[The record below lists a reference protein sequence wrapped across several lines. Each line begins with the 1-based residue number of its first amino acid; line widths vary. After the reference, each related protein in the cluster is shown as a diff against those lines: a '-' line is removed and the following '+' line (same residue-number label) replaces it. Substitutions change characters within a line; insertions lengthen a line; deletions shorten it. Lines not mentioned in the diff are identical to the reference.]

1 MSATIIDC
9 HKFAERVGAWL
20 TERGPES
27 DVVVTSRARLARNI
41 EGYPFVSK
49 LDPEKAAELC
59 RVMADAL
66 VHVGGSEEMLW
77 VEIPQASPVL
87 RLLLRERHL
96 VSRDL
101 APSADERAVQPGR
114 AVAFTRSENVAIMV
128 NEEDHVRLQA
138 LAPGFNIDL
147 AWERAEAVDRAIE
160 ARVRYAYSDQYGYL
174 TCCPTNVG
182 TGLRASV
189 MLHLPALSLVR
200 SELEK
205 VFTAAQRTG
214 LAVRGLY
221 GEGSRAHG
229 DFYQISNQVTLG
241 RSEPQLIGELRE
253 LVPAI
258 VRFERSVREQ
268 LLQEQRTALSDR
280 ISRSY
285 GMLRTARSM
294 PTDMAL
300 THLSNLR
307 LGAHLGLWSGVP
319 VEVLNRVRVQI
330 QRGHVQALNQRQPT
344 PELLETSDRDRM
356 RASFL
361 RTVLAPKT

>member
-1 MSATIIDC
+1 VSATIIDC
-9 HKFAERVGAWL
+9 HKFAERLGSWL
-20 TERGPES
+20 CSEGPES
-27 DVVVTSRARLARNI
+27 DVVVTSRVRLARNV
-41 EGYPFVSK
+41 EAYPFVSK
-49 LDPEKAAELC
+49 LAPERALELSQ
-59 RVMADAL
+59 RLSEHL
-66 VHVGGSEEMLW
+66 VGLPLDEEILW
-77 VEIPQASPVL
+77 VQMTQASPVL

-101 APSADERAVQPGR
+101 APSTEERAVQPGR
-114 AVAFTRSENVAIMV
+114 GVAFARSENVSIMV
-128 NEEDHVRLQA
+128 NEEDHLRIQA
-138 LAPGFNIDL
+138 LAPGFNVDL
-147 AWERAEAVDRAIE
+147 AWERAQEVDRALE
-160 ARVRYAYSDQYGYL
+160 SRAHFAFSQQYGYL

-189 MLHLPALSLVR
+189 MLHLPALGMIR

-205 VFTAAQRTG
+205 VFTSAQRTG

-221 GEGSRAHG
+221 GEGSRAAG

-241 RSEPQLIGELRE
+241 RSEQQLMKELRE

-258 VRFERSVREQ
+258 VRFERNVREQ
-268 LLQEQRTALSDR
+268 LLKEQRASLQDR

-294 PTDMAL
+294 PTDGAL
-300 THLSNLR
+300 AHLSNLR

-319 VEVLNRVRVQI
+319 IEVLNRIRVQI
-330 QRGHVQALNQRQPT
+330 QRGHVQALNQKVPT
-344 PELLETSDRDRM
+344 PELLEASERDRL

-361 RTVLAPKT
+361 RQVLASHN